1 MSGRNDSRGRKP
13 AAPGDPAGE
22 DPAGEDDDARLWE
35 NVTRSVKPLARKG
48 RLPEV
53 AAPAAAGA
61 AEKQPAK
68 APPDAKENSAAARER
83 VDISGL
89 RIGAQGPACPHRAAP
104 GGAKYRPGGLDYGD
118 APGVDKRTATRF
130 RRGLMPIDARLDL
143 HGHTQNS
150 GRTALAGFLR
160 AHRAAGRRCVLVV
173 TGKGLKDD
181 WSVGALRQA
190 LPGWLN
196 APDLRRLILAFCHA
210 QPHHG
215 GSGAVYILLRRERE
229 LSPSP
234 LFLSPSF
241 AQIDIFSVGLQILVP
256 SHYPYIQCR

>member
-1 MSGRNDSRGRKP
+1 MSGRNDSRDRKP
-13 AAPGDPAGE
+13 ARSPAGGPAGE
-22 DPAGEDDDARLWE
+22 DDARLWE
-35 NVTRSVKPLARKG
+35 NVTRSIKPLARKG

-53 AAPAAAGA
+53 AAPAPPAP
-61 AEKQPAK
+61 EKQPAK
-68 APPDAKENSAAARER
+68 APPEAKENPAAARER

-89 RIGAQGPACPHRAAP
+89 RIGAREGRPATRAAP
-104 GGAKYRPGGLDYGD
+104 RSAGLDYGD

-130 RRGLMPIDARLDL
+130 RRGLMLIDATLDL
-143 HGHTQNS
+143 HGHTQAS
-150 GRTALAGFLR
+150 GRAALAGFLR

-196 APDLRRLILAFCHA
+196 APDLRRLILAYCHA

-215 GSGAVYILLRRERE
+215 GSGAVYILLRRERGRGGGRE
-229 LSPSP
+229 G
-234 LFLSPSF
+234 
-241 AQIDIFSVGLQILVP
+241 D
-256 SHYPYIQCR
+256 

>member
-1 MSGRNDSRGRKP
+1 MSGRNHSRDRKP
-13 AAPGDPAGE
+13 AAKPVGSSAGKDPAGE
-22 DPAGEDDDARLWE
+22 EDARLWE

-53 AAPAAAGA
+53 AAPAPQAPPRQA
-61 AEKQPAK
+61 AEKQA
-68 APPDAKENSAAARER
+68 ATESPDAGSDPKAARER

-89 RIGAQGPACPHRAAP
+89 KIGAQNRPPAVGAPRGPA
-104 GGAKYRPGGLDYGD
+104 GLDYGD

-130 RRGLMPIDARLDL
+130 RRGLMPIDATLDL

-196 APDLRRLILAFCHA
+196 APDLRRLILAYCHA

-215 GSGAVYILLRRERE
+215 GSGAVYILLRRERGKGGSNKSE
-229 LSPSP
+229 
-234 LFLSPSF
+234 
-241 AQIDIFSVGLQILVP
+241 
-256 SHYPYIQCR
+256 

>member
-1 MSGRNDSRGRKP
+1 MSGRDNKP
-13 AAPGDPAGE
+13 ARGPAGDSASE
-22 DPAGEDDDARLWE
+22 DPAGEEDARLWE
-35 NVTRSVKPLARKG
+35 SVTRSVKPLARKDVM
-48 RLPEV
+48 PAV
-53 AAPAAAGA
+53 AAPMPSVP
-61 AEKQPAK
+61 EKQPAK
-68 APPDAKENSAAARER
+68 APDAKENPDAARER

-89 RIGAQGPACPHRAAP
+89 RIGAREGRPAPAASDS
-104 GGAKYRPGGLDYGD
+104 GGLGYGD

-150 GRTALAGFLR
+150 ARTALAGFLR
-160 AHRAAGRRCVLVV
+160 AHRSAGRRCVLVV

-196 APDLRRLILAFCHA
+196 APDLRRLILAYCHA

-215 GSGAVYILLRRERE
+215 GSGAVYILLRRERGKGE
-229 LSPSP
+229 SDKS
-234 LFLSPSF
+234 
-241 AQIDIFSVGLQILVP
+241 D
-256 SHYPYIQCR
+256 

>member
-1 MSGRNDSRGRKP
+1 MSGRKDSRARP
-13 AAPGDPAGE
+13 PGANGPGGDA
-22 DPAGEDDDARLWE
+22 AGEDDDARLWE
-35 NVTRSVKPLARKG
+35 SVARSVKPLARTG

-53 AAPAAAGA
+53 AAPAPPAP
-61 AEKQPAK
+61 EKPPPPA
-68 APPDAKENSAAARER
+68 DAKRNSKASSQSGDRVP

-89 RIGAQGPACPHRAAP
+89 RIGAQARPPASAAL
-104 GGAKYRPGGLDYGD
+104 RPGGLSHGD

-130 RRGLMPIDARLDL
+130 RRGLMPIDATLDL
-143 HGHTQNS
+143 HGHTQAS
-150 GRTALAGFLR
+150 GRAALAGFLR

-196 APDLRRLILAFCHA
+196 APDLRRLILAYSHA

-215 GSGAVYILLRRERE
+215 GSGAVYILLKRERGKGAGRE
-229 LSPSP
+229 G
-234 LFLSPSF
+234 
-241 AQIDIFSVGLQILVP
+241 D
-256 SHYPYIQCR
+256 

>member
-1 MSGRNDSRGRKP
+1 MSGPNDSRDRKSGGP
-13 AAPGDPAGE
+13 ASDAT
-22 DPAGEDDDARLWE
+22 GEDDDARLWE
-35 NVTRSVKPLARKG
+35 SVTRSVKPLARNDVI
-48 RLPEV
+48 PAV
-53 AAPAAAGA
+53 TAPTPAP
-61 AEKQPAK
+61 EKQPAK
-68 APPDAKENSAAARER
+68 ASDAKENPAAARER

-89 RIGAQGPACPHRAAP
+89 RIGAREGRPAPAAS
-104 GGAKYRPGGLDYGD
+104 GSGGLSYGN

-150 GRTALAGFLR
+150 ARTALAGFLR

-215 GSGAVYILLRRERE
+215 GSGAVYILLRRERGKGG
-229 LSPSP
+229 
-234 LFLSPSF
+234 
-241 AQIDIFSVGLQILVP
+241 DDG
-256 SHYPYIQCR
+256 

>member
-1 MSGRNDSRGRKP
+1 MSGRKDSRGRK
-13 AAPGDPAGE
+13 ATAGPAGN
-22 DPAGEDDDARLWE
+22 PAGPGREDDDARLWE

-53 AAPAAAGA
+53 AAPAPPAPRRPA
-61 AEKQPAK
+61 AEK
-68 APPDAKENSAAARER
+68 AAAPEPADAGRDSGAARQR

-89 RIGAQGPACPHRAAP
+89 KIGAQGRPPAAGTPRGPA
-104 GGAKYRPGGLDYGD
+104 GLDYGD

-150 GRTALAGFLR
+150 GRAALAGFLQ

-196 APDLRRLILAFCHA
+196 SPDLRRLILAYCQA

-215 GSGAVYILLRRERE
+215 GSGAVYILLRRERGRGGARE
-229 LSPSP
+229 G
-234 LFLSPSF
+234 
-241 AQIDIFSVGLQILVP
+241 D
-256 SHYPYIQCR
+256 

>member
-1 MSGRNDSRGRKP
+1 MSGRDRKP
-13 AAPGDPAGE
+13 AADPAG
-22 DPAGEDDDARLWE
+22 DDDDARLWE
-35 NVTRSVKPLARKG
+35 NVTRSVKPLARKDV
-48 RLPEV
+48 LPPV
-53 AAPAAAGA
+53 ATPVPERPPPAAKAEPAEPKAGP
-61 AEKQPAK
+61 Q
-68 APPDAKENSAAARER
+68 RER

-89 RIGAQGPACPHRAAP
+89 SIGAGGRPAQSAGP
-104 GGAKYRPGGLDYGD
+104 RPGSGGLSHGD

-130 RRGLMPIDARLDL
+130 RRGLMPIDATLDL

-150 GRTALAGFLR
+150 ARTALAGFLR

-196 APDLRRLILAFCHA
+196 APDLRRLILAYCHA

-215 GSGAVYILLRRERE
+215 GSGAVYILLKRERGKGGGRE
-229 LSPSP
+229 G
-234 LFLSPSF
+234 
-241 AQIDIFSVGLQILVP
+241 D
-256 SHYPYIQCR
+256 

>member
-1 MSGRNDSRGRKP
+1 MGRRNDSRGRR
-13 AAPGDPAGE
+13 PGPGGDAAGE
-22 DPAGEDDDARLWE
+22 EDDARLWE
-35 NVTRSVKPLARKG
+35 SVARSVKPIARSG

-53 AAPAAAGA
+53 AAPPPPPEKAPAPADAKRKSKAGA
-61 AEKQPAK
+61 QS
-68 APPDAKENSAAARER
+68 ENREP

-89 RIGAQGPACPHRAAP
+89 RIGAKERPPAPAAS
-104 GGAKYRPGGLDYGD
+104 RPGGLSHGD

-130 RRGLMPIDARLDL
+130 RRGLMPIDATLDL
-143 HGHTQNS
+143 HGHTQQS
-150 GRTALAGFLR
+150 GRAALAGFLR

-196 APDLRRLILAFCHA
+196 APDLRRLILAYCHA

-215 GSGAVYILLRRERE
+215 GSGAVYILLKRERGKGKGGGR
-229 LSPSP
+229 
-234 LFLSPSF
+234 
-241 AQIDIFSVGLQILVP
+241 DGG
-256 SHYPYIQCR
+256 

>member
-1 MSGRNDSRGRKP
+1 MSGRDRQ
-13 AAPGDPAGE
+13 PAGNKG
-22 DPAGEDDDARLWE
+22 DDSDGADDDARLWE

-48 RLPEV
+48 LVPR
-53 AAPAAAGA
+53 AAPIVPDKAATASGKDSPDKAAGPKA
-61 AEKQPAK
+61 APQGERA
-68 APPDAKENSAAARER
+68 R

-89 RIGAQGPACPHRAAP
+89 KIGAQNRPPVTAAP
-104 GGAKYRPGGLDYGD
+104 RSAGLGYGD

-150 GRTALAGFLR
+150 GRAALAGFLQ

-181 WSVGALRQA
+181 WSVGALRGA

-196 APDLRRLILAFCHA
+196 APDLRRLILAFCQA

-215 GSGAVYILLRRERE
+215 GSGAVYILLRRERR
-229 LSPSP
+229 P
-234 LFLSPSF
+234 
-241 AQIDIFSVGLQILVP
+241 QDSV
-256 SHYPYIQCR
+256 

>member
-1 MSGRNDSRGRKP
+1 MSGRDRSKP
-13 AAPGDPAGE
+13 AAEPAG
-22 DPAGEDDDARLWE
+22 DDDDARLWE
-35 NVTRSVKPLARKG
+35 SVTRSVKPLARKG

-53 AAPAAAGA
+53 DAPTPPAP
-61 AEKQPAK
+61 EKQPAK
-68 APPDAKENSAAARER
+68 APPDAKENSATARER

-89 RIGAQGPACPHRAAP
+89 RIGAQERRPAPAAP
-104 GGAKYRPGGLDYGD
+104 RSADLGYGD

-196 APDLRRLILAFCHA
+196 APDLRRLILAYCHA

-215 GSGAVYILLRRERE
+215 GSGAVYILLRRERGTGSGRE
-229 LSPSP
+229 G
-234 LFLSPSF
+234 
-241 AQIDIFSVGLQILVP
+241 D
-256 SHYPYIQCR
+256 